1 MNKNLVKIIGLVQAA
16 LGAAGAAA
24 PDAVGT
30 AVQTAQGGSIF
41 NLLSGAALG
50 FLGLKGT
57 ASQQKVGLPAVS
69 GLNGL
74 VGLLGLLG
82 GGNLLSSLNMYY
94 GTGGSLINIAISA
107 IGFIVSFMKNKSA
120 K

>member
-1 MNKNLVKIIGLVQAA
+1 MNKNLTKIIGLVQAA

-24 PDAVGT
+24 PAAVGT

-41 NLLSGAALG
+41 NLLSGAVLG
-50 FLGLKGT
+50 YLGMKGT
-57 ASQQKVGLPAVS
+57 TQQQKVGLPAVS

-82 GGNLLSSLNMYY
+82 GGNLLSSLNMSN
-94 GTGGSLINIAISA
+94 GTGGSLINIAVAA
-107 IGFIVSFMKNKSA
+107 IGFIAAFMKNKSA